1 MQFIKMEF
9 FETHEHGAHGKAI
22 WSGDSQSLAPSA
34 KGLATR
40 ATGNGSVRS
49 RPTNLGQALMVPP
62 LPLQIL
68 SSHLFDIGQ
77 AAICHAILTSKLQ
90 SDQAHIEGVWPSH

>member
-1 MQFIKMEF
+1 MQFIEMKF

-22 WSGDSQSLAPSA
+22 WSGDRQSLAPSA

-40 ATGNGSVRS
+40 ATGSGSVRS

-62 LPLQIL
+62 LSKSFQAIC
-68 SSHLFDIGQ
+68 FDIGQ
-77 AAICHAILTSKLQ
+77 VAICS
-90 SDQAHIEGVWPSH
+90 QANRLLKFAHDLNL